1 VGVTPQGQIAVPGS
15 DEPRVSIVV
24 PTTSQP
30 ELLAGCLRSLPGGTA
45 GGPPCETVVVLNGAS
60 DETIDLVRTG
70 VDGVRVAE
78 SAVNLGVAG
87 GGNLGRD
94 LARGELLIFVHDDTV
109 FESGWLAA
117 LVAVADARPEAGAV
131 GSRVLDP
138 DGRLQTAGAVVFRD
152 ASSWLLRDPATPE
165 HGIGAAD
172 YCSSSSLL
180 VRAETWDAV
189 GGMDERLFP
198 AYYVDVDV
206 GLAVWAAGQSVLCA
220 LDARVRHR
228 RGSSSSDR
236 FRGFVARR
244 NQAQVREK
252 WRAALTERVAYPEG
266 PAAAEAAAYARAEA
280 AAERV
285 RRAWKP
291 RAGSGAGRPAS
302 RDLAERERAALERA
316 SEMHMAYIAELE
328 ALAERAEGEL
338 HAISATRWWR
348 LRDRIAPALNRLRR
362 LRRP

>member
-1 VGVTPQGQIAVPGS
+1 VTPPGPIVVPGS
-15 DEPRVSIVV
+15 DKPRVSIVV
-24 PTTSQP
+24 PTTRQP
-30 ELLAGCLRSLPGGTA
+30 ELLARCLRSLPAGTH
-45 GGPPCETVVVLNGAS
+45 GGPPCETVVVLNGAG
-60 DETIDLVRTG
+60 DDTVGLVRTG
-70 VDGVRVAE
+70 VQGARVAE

-94 LARGELLIFVHDDTV
+94 LARGELLVFVHDDTV
-109 FESGWLAA
+109 FEPGWLAA
-117 LVAVADARPEAGAV
+117 LVAAADARPEAGAV

-198 AYYVDVDV
+198 GYYVDVDLA
-206 GLAVWAAGQSVLCA
+206 LAVWAAGRSVLCA

-236 FRGFVARR
+236 FRGFVGLR

-252 WRAALTERVAYPEG
+252 WRAALDEQVACPDG
-266 PAAAEAAAYARAEA
+266 QAAAATLACARAAA

-285 RRAWKP
+285 RRIWKP
-291 RAGSGAGRPAS
+291 RPSPRAPRPAP
-302 RDLAERERAALERA
+302 RDLPERQRAALERA
-316 SEMHMAYIAELE
+316 SEVHMAYIAELE
-328 ALAERAEGEL
+328 ALADRAEGEL
-338 HAISATRWWR
+338 RAMSSTRWWR
-348 LRDRIAPALNRLRR
+348 LRDRIPPALRR
-362 LRRP
+362 LPRPRRP